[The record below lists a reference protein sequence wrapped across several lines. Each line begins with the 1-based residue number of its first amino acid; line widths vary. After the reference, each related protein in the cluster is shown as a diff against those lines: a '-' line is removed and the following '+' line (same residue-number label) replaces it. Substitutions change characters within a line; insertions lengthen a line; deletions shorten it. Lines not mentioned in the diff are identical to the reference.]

1 MPPDLKRLVPRKKL
15 AGAKTKTRTANE
27 ADLPAADV
35 IKEVVVHGF
44 QVEAGCPSDGGPEA
58 QPSVEDLEGKAPL
71 WKIPQVYKPDRL
83 QDPASH
89 DAEPIENARPSVKEP
104 VDPTRDELERL
115 QIETIVGLVDNFEAE
130 VGGVHLSRKLL
141 FLSNK
146 QASMLPLDNIDKVMS
161 GLNFYPRPKLVIQ
174 LWPSAAYG
182 NKQYSTSS
190 LLVEHHWT
198 DCKLKD
204 QDVNTQ
210 FYFVAEEDGLNGVRD
225 TECKIQVFLKECLMP
240 LARQHCALVI
250 LNETRCSL
258 SSVFGKLCAAEAERR
273 RGNLGFYV
281 LAFIQAP
288 QVLLSSQRSGTNSY
302 RLRQAS
308 TNWKKA
314 EERMWYVM
322 RKVCGP
328 EAASYNHYLDA
339 PGGCTHYIVVDCITE
354 DDFGL
359 QRDWSPLEVL
369 RSRLIQAMMGNQTP
383 GFAVSTLQN
392 FWGLSSMKAL
402 ADLVARRVPLLVLDS
417 RDPPES
423 KIQSASSAIQH
434 LEELEERLNKQGTG
448 NFYHTSTLAFLHQ
461 VMTNKLQNHTRLDLI
476 QGCLSSMEMS
486 DTSIKML
493 WQQIEKLKKEASSVE
508 RAKAA
513 EVGAKKS
520 QKDER
525 WPLAES
531 LVDQFLCFKAAA
543 LCWNGFDGVS
553 ELPKAHWEDALQR
566 MVGEVARS
574 ESLEDFNKFLEH
586 YSMVKTA
593 KDLAALK
600 GSYDSLFCVKQGM
613 KNGQLFK
620 SIVQVAEGADL
631 RHAKSRVLESLQ
643 AELRSLD
650 DAFEPRSYLPCS
662 PDIKNAL
669 MELLLSPMTH
679 SANLAD
685 LVHIER
691 VLMQIHMDRHVRSIG
706 LTTCQLL
713 QRAWINVDVY
723 SHVAQRMKYVTKIS
737 YAMLLLTGYAITVVS
752 VVNVNMP
759 GALPENVADY
769 TVLGLTVCAG
779 LISALVTFLD
789 PATKW
794 QQLRAAALL
803 LESEIWKFRSSAG
816 VYFRDMTS
824 TYAESVEEALG
835 NATCMIEDS
844 VMKSASISETSFF
857 AKFRVSGVPRSLN
870 IYRHGQ
876 YEGAGCSGSLPSPQG
891 QDDHYSDLSADEYIA
906 LRFEPLVS
914 FYQRR
919 LPRYARCYAIH
930 QAILALAASVLT
942 MLVYFGAAQWSSV
955 CAAGVA
961 AVTAWTEFNS
971 IQKKMRRYSETIH
984 NANQVLLWWHSLQSM
999 QKTASFP
1006 VLVERC
1012 EACFGSEHSS
1022 WLSSR
1027 LITQQGLNKLS
1038 GTVNSAEDEDGKTH

>member
-1 MPPDLKRLVPRKKL
+1 MPEYPKRLVPRKKL
-15 AGAKTKTRTANE
+15 AGAKAKTRTANE
-27 ADLPAADV
+27 TDLPADNVITDV
-35 IKEVVVHGF
+35 LVQEFH
-44 QVEAGCPSDGGPEA
+44 VEANCRSDGDPEA
-58 QPSVEDLEGKAPL
+58 QPSVEDLEGKAAL
-71 WKIPQVYKPDRL
+71 WKVPQVYMPDRL
-83 QDPASH
+83 VDPANH
-89 DAEPIENARPSVKEP
+89 DAKPIENAWPSVKNA
-104 VDPTRDELERL
+104 VDPTRVELERL

-130 VGGVHLSRKLL
+130 VGGVHLTRKLL

-182 NKQYSTSS
+182 NKQFSTSS
-190 LLVEHHWT
+190 LLFEHHWT

-210 FYFVAEEDGLNGVRD
+210 FYFVAEEDGLNGVRE
-225 TECKIQVFLKECLMP
+225 TECKIQVFLKECLIP

-288 QVLLSSQRSGTNSY
+288 QVLLSSKRPGTNSH

-308 TNWKKA
+308 KNWEKA
-314 EERMWYVM
+314 EERMWNVM
-322 RKVCGP
+322 REVCGP
-328 EAASYNHYLDA
+328 ETSSYNHYLDA

-354 DDFGL
+354 DDSGPR
-359 QRDWSPLEVL
+359 RDWSPLEVL

-417 RDPPES
+417 RDPPERQNC
-423 KIQSASSAIQH
+423 QSVSAAVEH
-434 LEELEERLNKQGTG
+434 LQDLEKRLNEKGTG
-448 NFYHTSTLAFLHQ
+448 NFYHASTLAFLHQ
-461 VMTNKLQNHTRLDLI
+461 FMTFMTRKMQEVKFRPLKGHRSFLD
-476 QGCLSSMEMS
+476 EV
-486 DTSIKML
+486 DKL

-508 RAKAA
+508 RDKADA
-513 EVGAKKS
+513 FGAKKS
-520 QKDER
+520 RKDNG
-525 WPLAES
+525 WHLAEE
-531 LVDQFLCFKAAA
+531 LVDQFLSLKATAP
-543 LCWNGFDGVS
+543 CWNGFDGVS
-553 ELPKAHWEDALQR
+553 EIPKEHWRDALQR
-566 MVGEVARS
+566 MAGEVVRS
-574 ESLEDFNKFLEH
+574 KSLEDFNKFLVH
-586 YSMVKTA
+586 YSLVKTT

-600 GSYDSLFCVKQGM
+600 GSSDSLFCFKHGM
-613 KNGQLFK
+613 KNGDLFK
-620 SIVQVAEGADL
+620 SILQVAEGADVK
-631 RHAKSRVLESLQ
+631 HAKLQVLESLQ

-691 VLMQIHMDRHVRSIG
+691 VLMQIHMDRHVRSLG

-737 YAMLLLTGYAITVVS
+737 HATLLLTGYAITVVS

-759 GALPENVADY
+759 DALPENVADY

-779 LISALVTFLD
+779 LVSALVTFLD

-824 TYAESVEEALG
+824 TYMESVEETLG
-835 NATCMIEDS
+835 NATCTIEDS

-876 YEGAGCSGSLPSPQG
+876 YEGAGCDGSLPRPEV
-891 QDDHYSDLSADEYIA
+891 QDDHYSDLSADDYIA
-906 LRFEPLVS
+906 LRFEPLVN
-914 FYQRR
+914 FYQQR
-919 LPRYARCYAIH
+919 LPRYARCYAVH
-930 QAILALAASVLT
+930 QALLALAASVLT
-942 MLVYFGAAQWSSV
+942 ILVYFGAAQWCSV

-961 AVTAWTEFNS
+961 AVTAWTEFTS

-984 NANQVLLWWHSLQSM
+984 SANQVLLWWQSLESM
-999 QKTASFP
+999 QKAASFP
-1006 VLVERC
+1006 LLVERC
-1012 EACFGSEHSS
+1012 EACFESEHSS

-1027 LITQQGLNKLS
+1027 LITQQGLNKKS
-1038 GTVNSAEDEDGKTH
+1038 GTADSPEDEDGRTR